1 MKSYDKVIDVRA
13 SVVSGAEVV
22 AVEVNEEVIVLD
34 LAKARFLLAQLEAT
48 IVAQE
53 KVRYMREM
61 KVRFDL
67 SGTKD

>member
-13 SVVSGAEVV
+13 AVQSGIEVV

-34 LAKARFLLAQLEAT
+34 LNKARFLLAQLEAT

-53 KVRYMREM
+53 KVRHMREM
-61 KVRFDL
+61 KVRFD
-67 SGTKD
+67 SAGFKD